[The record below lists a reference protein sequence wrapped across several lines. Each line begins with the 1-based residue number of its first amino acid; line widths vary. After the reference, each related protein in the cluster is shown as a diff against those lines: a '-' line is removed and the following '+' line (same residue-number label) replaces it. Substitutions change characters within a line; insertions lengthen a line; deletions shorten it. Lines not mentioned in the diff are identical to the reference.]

1 MSQQKE
7 ITKIP
12 PAPKWDLESIFPG
25 GSQSKEF
32 EAFRQEIKNDIPKIK
47 ENFAKLP
54 TELDDSNLE
63 SWVDFILKIQVFL
76 DRINHGNSFAHCL
89 VSQNVKD
96 TKGHQIVGEMDVY
109 ASEYEKLMVSFEAF
123 AKNQKDSEWKKLVE
137 HEKLKNVAFYL
148 NETREFA
155 RKKMDPQLESF
166 ATDMAVNGYHA
177 WNRLYDKM
185 YGDLTSDFTENG
197 ETKKLSLGQ
206 LANKMA
212 VSDRPTRKQ
221 AFDSIEEAWE
231 RRAELA
237 AMALNYQAGFR
248 LTMYEKRNW
257 QSALFEPLHNSR
269 ISEETLNAMWG
280 AVTKG
285 TAKLTPYVKAKKKL
299 LGIDKFAWYD
309 QYAPVGSSERLFS
322 FEEAG
327 DIIVKNIK
335 EFSPEQSEFCR
346 KALDKNWV
354 EAEDRADKA
363 GGGYCTR
370 LPIAKEGRIFMTFS
384 GSFSELATLAHEL
397 GHVYHGQVLKDQP
410 AFASIYPMTLAE
422 TASIFYELLVKDAA
436 LNSAT
441 ETDERLMLLDQRLQ
455 DAQTLFSNIYA
466 RFLFDKAFYVER
478 KKGMVSRARL
488 DEIMVQSQKEAFAGT
503 LEGDDAYHPLFW
515 ASKLHFF
522 LTDAPFYNYP
532 YTFGFLFANGVYNLA
547 KKEGPS
553 FAKKYDALLSDTG
566 RMTAEEVAKKH
577 LGVDLTK
584 SEFWSGAV
592 ELALGDIDQFVKLVD
607 EVTK

>member
-1 MSQQKE
+1 MSPQKE
-7 ITKIP
+7 TAKIP
-12 PAPKWDLESIFPG
+12 PAPRWDLESIFPG
-25 GSQSKEF
+25 GSASKEF
-32 EAFRQEIKNDIPKIK
+32 ETFRQEIKNDIPKIK
-47 ENFAKLP
+47 EQYSKLP
-54 TELDDSNLE
+54 LELDDSNLGL
-63 SWVDFILKIQVFL
+63 WVNFILKIQDLLERVH
-76 DRINHGNSFAHCL
+76 HGSSFAHCL
-89 VSQNVKD
+89 ISQDVAD
-96 TKGHQIVGEMDVY
+96 TRGHQIVAEMDVY
-109 ASEYEKLMVSFEAF
+109 DSEYKKLMVALEAF
-123 AKNQKDSEWKKLVE
+123 AKNQKDDQWQKLVE
-137 HEKLKNVAFYL
+137 HEKLKSVAFYL
-148 NETREFA
+148 NETREIA
-155 RKKMDPQLESF
+155 RKKMDPQLETL
-166 ATDMAVNGYHA
+166 ATDLAVNGYHA

-185 YGDLTSDFTENG
+185 YGDLTSDFTEDG

-212 VSDRPTRKQ
+212 VSDRATRKQ
-221 AFDSIEEAWE
+221 AFDCIEEAWE

-248 LTMYEKRNW
+248 LTLYDKRNW
-257 QSALFEPLHNSR
+257 QSALFEPLINSR

-280 AVTKG
+280 AVVKG
-285 TAKLTPYVKAKKKL
+285 AQKLVPYIKAKKKL

-309 QYAPVGSSERLFS
+309 QFAPVGSSDRLYS

-335 EFSPEQSEFCR
+335 EFSPEQAEFCR
-346 KALDKNWV
+346 MALDKNWI
-354 EAEDRADKA
+354 EAEDRPGKA

-397 GHVYHGQVLKDQP
+397 GHVYHGNVLTDQP

-441 ETDERLMLLDQRLQ
+441 ETDERLMLLEQRLQ
-455 DAQTLFSNIYA
+455 DAHTLFCNIYA
-466 RFLFDKAFYVER
+466 RFLFDKTFYAER
-478 KKGMVSRARL
+478 KNGIVSRARL

-503 LEGDDAYHPLFW
+503 LEGDDAYHSLFW

-547 KKEGPS
+547 KKEGPA
-553 FAKKYDALLSDTG
+553 FAKKYNALLTDTG
-566 RMTAEEVAKKH
+566 RMTAEDVAQKH

-584 SEFWSGAV
+584 PDFWSAAV
-592 ELALGDIDQFVKLVD
+592 ELALADVEPFIKLVD